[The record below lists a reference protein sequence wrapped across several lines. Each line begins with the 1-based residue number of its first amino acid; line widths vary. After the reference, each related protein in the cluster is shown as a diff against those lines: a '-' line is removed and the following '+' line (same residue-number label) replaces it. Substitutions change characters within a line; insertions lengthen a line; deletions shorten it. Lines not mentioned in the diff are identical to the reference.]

1 MKVFVHD
8 FGGYAFISQLSKEL
22 SKGCGHAV
30 VHSTCSAYV
39 SGKGHLR
46 DSDGVRFLSVGT
58 RRRRR
63 QAYAARLVQEI
74 GFGFAVA
81 RQIARERPD
90 VVLVANAPVPTL
102 TVLALFLRVARTPW
116 VLWHHDVHDAAL
128 KSFAAS
134 GVSLPFR
141 AAARWFARCERWS
154 ARQATAIVAID
165 ETFVEVH
172 RDWGTA
178 DKVTVIPNWAPV
190 EEITPVDRANNWATE
205 NRIGDEP
212 TILYAG
218 TLGLKHNPL
227 LLVELLGAVR
237 DRGVPAQLVVV
248 NEGPAAAVIRDA
260 GTRRQM
266 PVRVLPFQPHGRLAE
281 VLGSADLLVVLLE
294 PSANSFSVPSKT
306 WSYLCAGRPVLGL
319 MPEDN
324 QAAGVLAEG
333 AGAVFPPDDAGIST
347 ASQWVAD
354 LLSSRERVQATS
366 RRARQ
371 IAEARFSIGPIAR
384 RFDAVLGGSPQS

>member
-8 FGGYAFISQLSKEL
+8 FGGYAFISQLSREL
-22 SKGCGHAV
+22 STGRGHSV
-30 VHSTCSAYV
+30 VHSTCAAYV
-39 SGKGHLR
+39 SGKGHLH
-46 DSDGVRFLSVGT
+46 DGDGVRFLSVGT

-63 QAYAARLVQEI
+63 QSYAARLVQEI
-74 GFGFAVA
+74 GFGLAVA
-81 RQIARERPD
+81 RQVRRERPD
-90 VVLVANAPVPTL
+90 VVLLANAPIPTL
-102 TVLALFLRVARTPW
+102 TVLVLFLRATRTPW

-128 KSFAAS
+128 KAFAGS

-141 AAARWFARCERWS
+141 VAAWWFARCERWS
-154 ARQATAIVAID
+154 ARQAAAIVAID
-165 ETFVEVH
+165 ETFVGIH

-178 DKVTVIPNWAPV
+178 AKVTVIPNWAPLD
-190 EEITPVDRANNWATE
+190 EITPVEGENEWARE

-227 LLVELLGAVR
+227 LLVELLAAVR

-248 NEGPAAAVIRDA
+248 NQGPAAAVIQDA
-260 GTRRQM
+260 GARRQV
-266 PVRVLPFQPHGRLAE
+266 PVRLLPFQPHGRLAE

-294 PSANSFSVPSKT
+294 PTANTFSVPSKT

-319 MPEDN
+319 MPGDN

-333 AGAVFPPDDAGIST
+333 AGAVFAPDGAGVDA
-347 ASQWVAD
+347 AAAWVAD
-354 LLSSRERVQATS
+354 LLASRERVQATS
-366 RRARQ
+366 RRARE
-371 IAEARFSIGPIAR
+371 IAEARFAIGPIAR
-384 RFDAVLGGSPQS
+384 RFDDVLTGSLEP